1 MVVFAGAE
9 GAATVDERKLREKNK
24 KKGKEEGSCQL
35 LQDFEWFVV
44 GNQGSGGRLPGSRC
58 CPYHFLTPWPCGM
71 CPTAWV
77 TSVLSREVWIIM
89 TPACSLAS
97 DV

>member
-44 GNQGSGGRLPGSRC
+44 GNQGSGG
-58 CPYHFLTPWPCGM
+58 
-71 CPTAWV
+71 V
-77 TSVLSREVWIIM
+77 
-89 TPACSLAS
+89 
-97 DV
+97 